1 MSFVQVS
8 ETNDN
13 DKEVVDLPLEK
24 DGTLLLSTL
33 HAQYPDACGLKY
45 VAPDNGRTR
54 ALRLADDKL
63 HPPTD
68 DGWGDIVYFCSFNK
82 DNGQKRKLNEEF
94 ESDVERAS
102 KEPKSEAT
110 STAWKNRDLLVL
122 GLPWKTTDEDL
133 ESYFSKYGELRMA
146 QIKKT
151 TDGRSRG
158 FGFIRFKEQES
169 QVRSMLDSHV
179 INGRR
184 CEIKI
189 PNIKDAFI
197 NEAPKKIFVGQ
208 LTESITQEDLEDYF
222 KKFGDIVEVF
232 VPRPFKG
239 IAFVSF
245 TKPDAA
251 LTALDQDH
259 TIKDIR
265 LSVSVAMPKDKD
277 QRSRGGRNSGG
288 GGGSG
293 GNPYGGRMRGSRDSY
308 NSRDHYYDNGGW
320 DDYDRS
326 SYSDRYRNSRYD
338 RKPYDSGRS
347 YNSGQVWRKNEYSDS
362 SSVSQSKDVG
372 GQFDPNLVA
381 AVVEK
386 TVRGVIGNMSK
397 YE

>member
-8 ETNDN
+8 ETNDG
-13 DKEVVDLPLEK
+13 DREIVDLPLEE

-54 ALRLADDKL
+54 ALRLANDKL
-63 HPPTD
+63 HPPSEE
-68 DGWGDIVYFCSFNK
+68 GWGDIVYFCSFNK

-94 ESDVERAS
+94 ESDVERAP
-102 KEPKSEAT
+102 KEQKSEAT

-151 TDGRSRG
+151 ADGRSRG

-245 TKPDAA
+245 TKSDAA

-259 TIKDIR
+259 TIKDVR

-277 QRSRGGRNSGG
+277 QRFRGGRSSGG
-288 GGGSG
+288 GS
-293 GNPYGGRMRGSRDSY
+293 NYNSRMRGSRDHYS
-308 NSRDHYYDNGGW
+308 SRGHYYDDGGW
-320 DDYDRS
+320 DDYDRG
-326 SYSDRYRNSRYD
+326 SYSDRYRDNRYD
-338 RKPYDSGRS
+338 RKSYSNDRS
-347 YNSGQVWRKNEYSDS
+347 YGVWRKNDYNDS
-362 SSVSQSKDVG
+362 SSPSQNKDVSS
-372 GQFDPNLVA
+372 QIDPNLVA

-386 TVRGVIGNMSK
+386 TVRGVIGNMSNVM
-397 YE
+397 